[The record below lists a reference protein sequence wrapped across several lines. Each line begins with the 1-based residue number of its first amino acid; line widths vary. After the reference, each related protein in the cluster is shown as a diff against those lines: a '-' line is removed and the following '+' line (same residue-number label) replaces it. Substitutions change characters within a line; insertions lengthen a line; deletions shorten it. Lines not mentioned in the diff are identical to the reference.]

1 MCILANTGGLLGFL
15 MGFSVISVVELIYFI
30 ALRPF
35 FRRFYRGSVENK
47 DSKEIQA
54 ISKPHQQPQWIRA
67 YEMDPI
73 KRHTN
78 TFHPSHYKFNHGRVF
93 QGSGYKPP
101 SYPLPSYPLPYPYV
115 D

>member
-1 MCILANTGGLLGFL
+1 

-35 FRRFYRGSVENK
+35 FRRFYRENK

-54 ISKPHQQPQWIRA
+54 ISKPHQQQQWARA

-73 KRHTN
+73 KRYSN
-78 TFHPSHYKFNHGRVF
+78 TFHPSHYKFDNGRVF
-93 QGSGYKPP
+93 QENGYKP
-101 SYPLPSYPLPYPYV
+101 PSYPLPYPYV